1 MNGEGPVAVEN
12 APLNLRLHRVPYTKV
27 RRMQPVP
34 SKETLQL
41 LGLLV
46 PGALLL
52 AACRRGGRFALPA
65 AVGLATGSIAALAT
79 AIITGR
85 KQNVHDAFVDE
96 RLKETFPASD
106 PPAF

>member
-1 MNGEGPVAVEN
+1 
-12 APLNLRLHRVPYTKV
+12 
-27 RRMQPVP
+27 MQPLP

-52 AACRRGGRFALPA
+52 AACRRGGRFAVPA
-65 AVGLATGSIAALAT
+65 AVGLATGSIAVLAK
-79 AIITGR
+79 AIIANR
-85 KQNVHDAFVDE
+85 KQAQDDVIDE
-96 RLKETFPASD
+96 RLEDSFPASD

>member
-1 MNGEGPVAVEN
+1 VA
-12 APLNLRLHRVPYTKV
+12 PPKV
-27 RRMQPVP
+27 RRMQPIP

-65 AVGLATGSIAALAT
+65 AVGLATGSIAALAS
-79 AIITGR
+79 AIVSSRRQRVREDVI
-85 KQNVHDAFVDE
+85 DE
-96 RLKETFPASD
+96 RLEDTFPASD

>member
-1 MNGEGPVAVEN
+1 VNGDGPVAVEN
-12 APLNLRLHRVPYTKV
+12 APLNLRLRRVPYTKV
-27 RRMQPVP
+27 RRMQPLP

-52 AACRRGGRFALPA
+52 AACRRGGRFAVPA
-65 AVGLATGSIAALAT
+65 AVGLATGSIFALAK
-79 AIITGR
+79 AIIANR
-85 KQNVHDAFVDE
+85 KQAQDDVIDE
-96 RLKETFPASD
+96 RLEETFPASD

>member
-1 MNGEGPVAVEN
+1 
-12 APLNLRLHRVPYTKV
+12 
-27 RRMQPVP
+27 MQPLP

-52 AACRRGGRFALPA
+52 AACRRGGRFAIPA
-65 AVGLATGSIAALAT
+65 AVGLATGSLAALAR
-79 AIITGR
+79 AIITNR
-85 KQNVHDAFVDE
+85 KQAHDAVIDE
-96 RLKETFPASD
+96 RLEGTFPASD